1 MASLKPAQ
9 ILVIPDFPEFD
20 PGLMVIFLVAQG
32 KEPPILISM
41 IPNLI
46 TIGRLVLVP
55 FVVAMIVQKDWDLAF
70 FAFVLAGISDAVDG
84 FVARRFNLR
93 SDLGAYLDAIADKAL
108 LVSIYV
114 TLAIIGVIPSWLAI
128 MVVSRDIMIVGAIVL
143 SWVLD
148 RPVPIRPLF
157 LSKLN
162 TTAQIAFAA
171 LILGA
176 AAFELAL
183 AGWVSPLSYGVAAL
197 TAASAAAYLAQWLDH
212 MMN

>member
-1 MASLKPAQ
+1 
-9 ILVIPDFPEFD
+9 
-20 PGLMVIFLVAQG
+20 MVDRCVAQR
-32 KEPPILISM
+32 KETAALIAM

-70 FAFVLAGISDAVDG
+70 FAFVLAGISDGVDG
-84 FVARRFNLR
+84 FIARRFDLR

-128 MVVSRDIMIVGAIVL
+128 VVVSRDIMIVGAIVL
-143 SWVLD
+143 SWLLD
-148 RPVPIRPLF
+148 KPVPIRPLF

-171 LILGA
+171 LILGT
-176 AAFELAL
+176 AAFDFMLG
-183 AGWVSPLSYGVAAL
+183 GWISPLSFAVAAL

>member
-1 MASLKPAQ
+1 
-9 ILVIPDFPEFD
+9 
-20 PGLMVIFLVAQG
+20 MVGGMVAEG
-32 KEPPILISM
+32 KERPVLIAM

-55 FVVAMIVQKDWDLAF
+55 FVVAMIVQKDWDFAF
-70 FAFVLAGISDAVDG
+70 FAFVVAGISDGVDG
-84 FVARRFNLR
+84 YIARRFDLR

-114 TLAIIGVIPSWLAI
+114 TLAIVGVIPSWLAI
-128 MVVSRDIMIVGAIVL
+128 VVVSRDIMIVGAIVL
-143 SWVLD
+143 SWLLD
-148 RPVPIRPLF
+148 KPVPIRPLF

-162 TTAQIAFAA
+162 TTSQIAFAA
-171 LILGA
+171 LILGT
-176 AAFELAL
+176 AAFDLVL
-183 AGWVSPLSYGVAAL
+183 GSWISPLSFAVAAL

>member
-1 MASLKPAQ
+1 MFA
-9 ILVIPDFPEFD
+9 
-20 PGLMVIFLVAQG
+20 
-32 KEPPILISM
+32 M

-46 TIGRLVLVP
+46 TIGRLVRVP

-70 FAFVLAGISDAVDG
+70 FAFVLAGLSDAVDG
-84 FVARRFNLR
+84 FIARRFDLR

-114 TLAIIGVIPSWLAI
+114 TLAIVGVIPSWLAI
-128 MVVSRDIMIVGAIVL
+128 VVVFRDIMIVGAIVL
-143 SWVLD
+143 SWLMD
-148 RPVPIRPLF
+148 NPVPIRPLF

-176 AAFELAL
+176 SAFDFAL
-183 AGWVSPLSYGVAAL
+183 IDWIGTLSFGVAAL
-197 TAASAAAYLAQWLDH
+197 TAASAAAYLAQWLGH
-212 MMN
+212 MKD

>member
-9 ILVIPDFPEFD
+9 ILVIPDFPEFA

-183 AGWVSPLSYGVAAL
+183 TGWVSPLSYGVAAL

-212 MMN
+212 MMK

>member
-1 MASLKPAQ
+1 M
-9 ILVIPDFPEFD
+9 F
-20 PGLMVIFLVAQG
+20 
-32 KEPPILISM
+32 SM

-84 FVARRFNLR
+84 FIARRFDLR

-114 TLAIIGVIPSWLAI
+114 TLAIVGVIPSWLAI
-128 MVVSRDIMIVGAIVL
+128 VVVSRDIMIVGAIVL
-143 SWVLD
+143 SWLMD
-148 RPVPIRPLF
+148 NPVPIRPLF

-176 AAFELAL
+176 SAFDFGLIDWI
-183 AGWVSPLSYGVAAL
+183 GVLSFGVAAL
-197 TAASAAAYLAQWLDH
+197 TAASAAAYLAQWLGH
-212 MMN
+212 MKD

>member
-9 ILVIPDFPEFD
+9 ILVIPDFPEFA

>member
-1 MASLKPAQ
+1 M
-9 ILVIPDFPEFD
+9 
-20 PGLMVIFLVAQG
+20 
-32 KEPPILISM
+32 ISM

-70 FAFVLAGISDAVDG
+70 FAFVLAGLSDAVDG
-84 FVARRFNLR
+84 FVARRFDLR

-114 TLAIIGVIPSWLAI
+114 TLAIVGVIPSWLAI
-128 MVVSRDIMIVGAIVL
+128 VVVSRDIMIVGAIVL
-143 SWVLD
+143 SWLLD
-148 RPVPIRPLF
+148 KPVPIRPLF

-171 LILGA
+171 LILGT
-176 AAFELAL
+176 AAFDLMLGGLVA
-183 AGWVSPLSYGVAAL
+183 PLSFLVAAL
-197 TAASAAAYLAQWLDH
+197 TSASAAAYLAQWLDH
-212 MMN
+212 MTE

>member
-1 MASLKPAQ
+1 M
-9 ILVIPDFPEFD
+9 
-20 PGLMVIFLVAQG
+20 VAQWTVTEG
-32 KEPPILISM
+32 AYPLISM

-70 FAFVLAGISDAVDG
+70 FAFVLAGLSDAIDG
-84 FVARRFNLR
+84 YVARRFDLR

-114 TLAIIGVIPSWLAI
+114 TLAIVGVIPSWLAI
-128 MVVSRDIMIVGAIVL
+128 VVVSRDIMIVGAIVL
-143 SWVLD
+143 SWLLD
-148 RPVPIRPLF
+148 KPVPIRPLF

-171 LILGA
+171 LILGT
-176 AAFELAL
+176 AAFDLML
-183 AGWVSPLSYGVAAL
+183 GGLVSPLSFGVAAL

-212 MMN
+212 MME

>member
-1 MASLKPAQ
+1 MASLNRAQ
-9 ILVIPDFPEFD
+9 KRAMPHFPVGGAAF
-20 PGLMVIFLVAQG
+20 MVGGKLAVG
-32 KEPPILISM
+32 KERPVLIAM

-55 FVVAMIVQKDWDLAF
+55 FVVAMIVQKDWDFAF
-70 FAFVLAGISDAVDG
+70 FAFVVAGISDGVDG
-84 FVARRFNLR
+84 FIARRFDLR

-114 TLAIIGVIPSWLAI
+114 TLAIVGVIPSWLAI
-128 MVVSRDIMIVGAIVL
+128 VVVSRDIMIVGAIVL
-143 SWVLD
+143 SWLLD
-148 RPVPIRPLF
+148 KPVPIRPLF

-171 LILGA
+171 LILGT
-176 AAFELAL
+176 AAFDFVL
-183 AGWVSPLSYGVAAL
+183 GSWISPLSFTVAAL

>member
-1 MASLKPAQ
+1 MASLNRTQKWPLAH
-9 ILVIPDFPEFD
+9 FPVGGAGFKV
-20 PGLMVIFLVAQG
+20 GGMVAEG
-32 KEPPILISM
+32 KERPVLIAM

-55 FVVAMIVQKDWDLAF
+55 FVVAMIVQKDWDFAF
-70 FAFVLAGISDAVDG
+70 FAFVVAGISDGVDG
-84 FVARRFNLR
+84 YIARRFDLR

-114 TLAIIGVIPSWLAI
+114 TLAIVGVIPSWLAI
-128 MVVSRDIMIVGAIVL
+128 VVVSRDIMIVGAIVL
-143 SWVLD
+143 SWLLD
-148 RPVPIRPLF
+148 KPVPIRPLF

-162 TTAQIAFAA
+162 TTSQIAFAA
-171 LILGA
+171 LILGT
-176 AAFELAL
+176 AAFDLVL
-183 AGWVSPLSYGVAAL
+183 GSWISPLSFAVAAL